1 MVNNLTVWVT
11 GASGFIG
18 SNIVEYLLENNY
30 KVIVTKREQTNF
42 WRCKEFI
49 NNSNLIVLNS
59 DNHDYESLIVNL
71 KPNILIHSAWAGV
84 GILGRNDWTI
94 QLGNINYT
102 YNILKISKSAG
113 IKKFIALGSQAEY
126 GLFNGR
132 VDETYVCNPNSAY
145 GAAKVAA
152 YQIAKQFCT
161 QNQIDYYWL
170 RLFSVFGKK
179 ENSTWL
185 VTSVINNI
193 LKRNAVPLSLCEQQ
207 YDYIDMCFLM
217 GCLHQVIK
225 TNNKSGLYNLGS
237 NKAITIKS
245 LVELI
250 AQILPEYLPQL
261 NFGEL
266 AYRSDQIMHMEGDAS
281 KYYNTYNIQKNVNL
295 EAGLE
300 EVITYLKK
308 LE

>member
-1 MVNNLTVWVT
+1 MVSNASVWVT

-30 KVIVTKREQTNF
+30 KIIVTKRKQTNF
-42 WRCKEFI
+42 WRCNEFI

-59 DNHDYESLIVNL
+59 DDQDYESLIVNL
-71 KPNILIHSAWAGV
+71 KPDILIHSAWAGV
-84 GILGRNDWTI
+84 GVLGRNDWTI
-94 QLGNINYT
+94 QLENINYT
-102 YNILKISKSAG
+102 FNVLRISKRAG
-113 IKKFIALGSQAEY
+113 VKKFIALGSQAEY

-132 VDETYVCNPNSAY
+132 VDETHICNPNSAY
-145 GAAKVAA
+145 GAAKLAA

-193 LKRNAVPLSLCEQQ
+193 LNRNAVPLSLCEQR
-207 YDYIDMCFLM
+207 YDYIDMGFLTS
-217 GCLHQVIK
+217 CLHQVIK
-225 TNNKSGLYNLGS
+225 TNNKSGVYNLGS
-237 NKAITIKS
+237 NKAITLKS

-250 AQILPEYLPQL
+250 AQILPEYSPKLS
-261 NFGEL
+261 FGAL
-266 AYRSDQIMHMEGDAS
+266 SYRSNQIMHMEGDAS
-281 KYYNTYNIQKNVNL
+281 KFYNAFNIQQNVNL
-295 EAGLE
+295 ETELVK
-300 EVITYLKK
+300 VINYLKE